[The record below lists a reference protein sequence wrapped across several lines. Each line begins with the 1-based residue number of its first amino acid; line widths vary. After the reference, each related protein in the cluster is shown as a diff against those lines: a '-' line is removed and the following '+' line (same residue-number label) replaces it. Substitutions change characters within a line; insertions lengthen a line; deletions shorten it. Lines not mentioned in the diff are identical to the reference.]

1 MRKSVNAYAKIN
13 LFLDITALRD
23 DGYHDIQS
31 VMQSVSLCDVVD
43 IEVADSFEAFNRNI
57 MVNSDLSKYLSHI
70 NHPTQAG
77 HELVAEEIAKYFI
90 AR

>member
-43 IEVADSFEAFNRNI
+43 IEVADSIEAFDKN
-57 MVNSDLSKYLSHI
+57 
-70 NHPTQAG
+70 
-77 HELVAEEIAKYFI
+77 
-90 AR
+90 